1 MKLTKKALK
10 ELAQGLGAVYCTGN
24 VYNYENIVY
33 YIQLLT
39 SGKGN
44 GYTEALNNCSDHY
57 KKELEKLLD
66 EIIATNYDTCYC
78 KQLAYSAGVY
88 GNNGQLHE
96 FKLTKNEQVI
106 DIFYLYY

>member
-10 ELAQGLGAVYCTGN
+10 ELAQELGAVYCTGN
-24 VYNYENIVY
+24 VYNYENIIY

-39 SGKGN
+39 SGKSN
-44 GYTEALNNCSDHY
+44 GYTEALNNCSDYY

-66 EIIATNYDTCYC
+66 EIIATDYDSCYC

-96 FKLTKNEQVI
+96 IKLLRDGEEVKTI
-106 DIFYLYY
+106 YLYY